1 LVDLSKNKIL
11 DRYKNME
18 NIDGIIP
25 LLVNDL
31 KRSKERIAELETRMK
46 NLEEQLSRMI

>member
-1 LVDLSKNKIL
+1 MLVDGEKDGEIHQSI
-11 DRYKNME
+11 NM
-18 NIDGIIP
+18 NGIIP

-31 KRSKERIAELETRMK
+31 KRSKERIKELETRMK

>member
-1 LVDLSKNKIL
+1 
-11 DRYKNME
+11 ME

-46 NLEEQLSRMI
+46 HLEAQ